1 MSLPNAMKIYS
12 DSTKGCIFFEPSTV
26 APKFI
31 GTMTA
36 EIHPTEADRVVIKR
50 TDKEDA
56 EDFVYDMHP
65 KDWLQHLEEEE

>member
-1 MSLPNAMKIYS
+1 MAELKTYKI
-12 DSTKGCIFFEPSTV
+12 CV
-26 APKFI
+26 KFD
-31 GTMTA
+31 A
-36 EIHPTEADRVVIKR
+36 

>member
-1 MSLPNAMKIYS
+1 MLKVYGNNRGGRIMDKTYKILVRF
-12 DSTKGCIFFEPSTV
+12 D
-26 APKFI
+26 A
-31 GTMTA
+31 
-36 EIHPTEADRVVIKR
+36 